1 MEAVTI
7 NKMYQTTILLHS
19 TGKLIS
25 KTRTGLV
32 LENQSD
38 ALDIIGGPTPDS
50 SKTQP
55 GKSVHQ
61 QLIKIII
68 QVG

>member
-1 MEAVTI
+1 MSGDGGGYII

-38 ALDIIGGPTPDS
+38 ALDIIGVPTPDS
-50 SKTQP
+50 STLNQKR
-55 GKSVHQ
+55 VFNNN
-61 QLIKIII
+61 
-68 QVG
+68 